1 MESSQ
6 SSRQYCRTFQV
17 LGKNHSGNA
26 RKRGSSSRKKN
37 SKIKKWKREYIS
49 YFAKMRGSSSS
60 RNSGENHEGGG
71 LKGERERVMELLSKF
86 REICK
91 NLLQENNTQRERK
104 VSDESVM
111 RRIDFLAAR
120 EVKKMRSLYIQ
131 RTNSPGP
138 VPGVEV
144 GDKFLYRM
152 ELNLV
157 GLHTHIQK
165 GIGFICNGAGERIA
179 TSVVASPSGGYA
191 NETSDPNVL
200 IYCGQGGD
208 MVSGI
213 QHEDQSLNNPG
224 NNALKN
230 SIRLKNPV
238 RVIRGTK
245 EKKSCVS
252 RADATTFVYDGLYE
266 VVGLWRDT
274 SCNGKLLYK
283 FKMVRIT
290 Q

>member
-1 MESSQ
+1 MAKTE
-6 SSRQYCRTFQV
+6 V
-17 LGKNHSGNA
+17 LGKNYSGNA
-26 RKRGSSSRKKN
+26 SKRDEKHYGSSSSRKKT
-37 SKIKKWKREYIS
+37 SKIKKWRREYIS
-49 YFAKMRGSSSS
+49 YVAKMRGTS
-60 RNSGENHEGGG
+60 RNSGENNSGG
-71 LKGERERVMELLSKF
+71 LNLKAGERERVMELLNKF
-86 REICK
+86 REICR
-91 NLLQENNTQRERK
+91 NLSQENNTQRETK
-104 VSDESVM
+104 VSEESVMMM

-120 EVKKMRSLYIQ
+120 EVKKMRSLYTQ

-157 GLHTHIQK
+157 GLHSNIQK
-165 GIGFICNGAGERIA
+165 GIDFICNGAGERIA
-179 TSVVASPSGGYA
+179 TSVVASPAGGYA

-213 QHEDQSLNNPG
+213 QQEDQRLNNPG
-224 NNALKN
+224 NYALKN
-230 SIRLKNPV
+230 SIRVKNPV

-245 EKKSCVS
+245 EKASSSSC
-252 RADATTFVYDGLYE
+252 REDATTFVYDGLYE
-266 VVGLWRDT
+266 VVGLWRDS

>member
-1 MESSQ
+1 MAKRDEGLCKSKVFCKNDG
-6 SSRQYCRTFQV
+6 RNAIKRD
-17 LGKNHSGNA
+17 GK
-26 RKRGSSSRKKN
+26 KV
-37 SKIKKWKREYIS
+37 SKIKKWRREYIS
-49 YFAKMRGSSSS
+49 YVAQMRGSS
-60 RNSGENHEGGG
+60 RNMVKNQQEGRSME
-71 LKGERERVMELLSKF
+71 GERERVMELLKNF

-91 NLLQENNTQRERK
+91 NLLQENNKEFKK
-104 VSDESVM
+104 VSESM
-111 RRIDFLAAR
+111 RIDILAAR
-120 EVKKMRSLYIQ
+120 EVKKMGSLYIQ

-138 VPGVEV
+138 IPGVEV

-152 ELNLV
+152 ELILV
-157 GLHTHIQK
+157 GLHSNIQK
-165 GIGFICNGAGERIA
+165 GIDFICNGAGERIA
-179 TSVVASPSGGYA
+179 TSVVASGGYA

-224 NNALKN
+224 NYALKN
-230 SIRLKNPV
+230 SIRVKNPV

-245 EKKSCVS
+245 EKAESS
-252 RADATTFVYDGLYE
+252 FRGDATTFVYDGLYE

-283 FKMVRIT
+283 FKLVRIT
-290 Q
+290 